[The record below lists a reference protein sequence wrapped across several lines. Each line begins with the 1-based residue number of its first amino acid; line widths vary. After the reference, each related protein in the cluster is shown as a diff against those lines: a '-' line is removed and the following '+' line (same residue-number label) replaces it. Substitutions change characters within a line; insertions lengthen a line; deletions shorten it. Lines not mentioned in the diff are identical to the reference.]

1 MNTKTPIK
9 IAVVIPKYG
18 LVGGGEKFVAEL
30 TERIAQRSSYEI
42 HILANQ
48 WKEQSSLIRFHRIPI
63 ISFPK
68 YLTTI
73 SFARFVEQKI
83 KNIGFDLTHSHER
96 IFAADIVSLHSIP
109 HRLWVQDIRRKRF
122 FSLFDRATIW
132 VEKRM
137 VHNKSSTIY
146 LPVSNIAREKF
157 IAEYPFVA
165 GHVETLHPGVDMTS
179 FDQLDRN
186 HCRKSIRTQFG
197 FHESDTVLLFVGMNF
212 ELKGLD
218 QVISAMARIKT
229 THHHETRLK
238 LLIVGK
244 GNIKKYQ
251 KMAHG
256 AGVGGDVRFS
266 GVIKEKME
274 EMYLSADM
282 YAMLSAFDTFGMT
295 VLEAMAASLPVIISH
310 NVGAKDLIQE
320 GVNGFVVDREDIDAI
335 SRRILLLLDKEKRS
349 SMGLDAHRVA
359 QNHTWDIMANKVL
372 ELYKNILSRK

>member
-244 GNIKKYQ
+244 GNINKYQ
-251 KMAHG
+251 KIAHG
-256 AGVGGDVRFS
+256 AGVGDDIRFS

>member
-1 MNTKTPIK
+1 MNTKTPAK

-48 WKEQSSLIRFHRIPI
+48 WKEQSPLIRFHKIPI

-83 KNIGFDLTHSHER
+83 KKIGFDLIHSHER

-137 VHNKSSTIY
+137 VHAKSSAIF

-179 FDQLDRN
+179 FDQFDRN
-186 HCRKSIRTQFG
+186 QCRKNIRTQFG

-218 QVISAMARIKT
+218 QLLSAMAKIKT
-229 THHHETRLK
+229 THYETRLK
-238 LLIVGK
+238 LLVVGK
-244 GNIKKYQ
+244 GNVNRYQ
-251 KMAHG
+251 RMAQG
-256 AGVGGDVRFS
+256 AGIGGDVSFA

-274 EMYLSADM
+274 ETYLSADI
-282 YAMLSAFDTFGMT
+282 YVMLSAFDTFGMT

-310 NVGAKDLIQE
+310 NVGAKDLIRE
-320 GVNGFVVDREDIDAI
+320 GINGFIVDREDIDAI
-335 SRRILLLLDKEKRS
+335 SRRILLLRDKEKRAA
-349 SMGLDAHRVA
+349 MGLHAHKVA
-359 QNHTWDIMANKVL
+359 QNHNWDIMANKVL

>member
-1 MNTKTPIK
+1 MNTKTPVK

-42 HILANQ
+42 HILANR
-48 WKEQSSLIRFHRIPI
+48 WKEQSHLIQFHKIPI

-83 KNIGFDLTHSHER
+83 KKIGFDLIHSHER
-96 IFAADIVSLHSIP
+96 IFSADIFSLHSIP

-137 VHNKSSTIY
+137 VRNKSSTIF

-165 GHVETLHPGVDMTS
+165 GHVETLHPGVDMKS

-186 HCRKSIRTQFG
+186 QCRKSIRTQFG
-197 FHESDTVLLFVGMNF
+197 FHESDAVLLFVGMNF

-218 QVISAMARIKT
+218 QLLSAMARINT
-229 THHHETRLK
+229 IHHETRLK
-238 LLIVGK
+238 LLVIGK
-244 GNIKKYQ
+244 GDVRKYR
-251 KMAHG
+251 KMAQQ
-256 AGVGGDVRFS
+256 AGVGGDVRFA
-266 GVIKEKME
+266 GVIKDKME
-274 EMYLSADM
+274 EMYLSADIF
-282 YAMLSAFDTFGMT
+282 AMLSTFDTFGMT

-320 GVNGFVVDREDIDAI
+320 GVNGFVVDREDIDSI
-335 SRRILLLLDKEKRS
+335 SRKILLLLDKEKRA
-349 SMGLDAHRVA
+349 SMGLHAHKVA
-359 QNHTWDIMANKVL
+359 ENHNWDIMANKVL
-372 ELYKNILSRK
+372 ELYKNILSSK